1 MKISSLPA
9 IAGLFLITSITS
21 IGAPLAVAQEASG
34 RIVGKVVDA
43 TSGAPIS
50 TAQVSVDGTPISTL
64 SDLNGRFHLD
74 GVPIGSQSVH
84 ARLLGYAPKIVTDVA
99 VSSGETTPL
108 DISLEATAIE
118 LEALAVT
125 ANLEAGATSRL
136 LDEQRMSMAMVE
148 AVGSQEISKS
158 PDSDAAEVAG
168 RVSGVTVTEGKY
180 VFIRGL
186 GERYSQTSL
195 NGTPLPSPEPEKEV
209 VPLDLFPS
217 GFLESLTTQ
226 KTYTPD
232 RPGDFSGGTVE
243 IRNRQFPDRFTWRL
257 SMGTSA
263 NSESQFQN
271 GFLDYAGSN
280 GDFLAIDRGAR
291 DVPDEVQ
298 EAGYG
303 LRGDR
308 LPRDPATLKQLGDA
322 FARSLPQFAPTSG
335 TAPVNLDLG
344 GSVGDRLELGGKEIG
359 FFAAGN
365 YGEKWTNRDGEIERK
380 WRAEAFNPDLAEE
393 TQRPN
398 VDYVFTRGLREVT
411 WGGVANVSA
420 LLSPEHQINLQ
431 GMYNRNGTDEART
444 YTGANQEDLAGE
456 LFSERLRFQSRSL
469 MWGQLSGE
477 HETEL
482 LGSHVEWRVAAA
494 RATRDEPALRET
506 IYNRAFSADAD
517 DPFLLDD
524 VGESARYFYSDLTDD
539 DLNGG
544 LDLTLPLGTR
554 ADGDVSVK
562 LGGAFRTRDRDFAAR
577 RFRWKYQ
584 TKRIAS
590 LDQILADLDN
600 VVGTNPG
607 PNQVLLQDIVEPGD
621 VYAADDDR
629 LAGYAMID
637 VPLMSS
643 LRAVAGARVEAY
655 DLSLS
660 TRTAGEVTNRSQTDV
675 LPSLSLTYALRDD
688 MNLRAAASRTLDRP
702 EFREL
707 APFQFSEASSLR
719 QLVGNPGLEVA
730 EITNLDAKWEW
741 FPRPGEVL
749 SFGAFYKQLHR
760 PIEQVF
766 IATASSAYSF
776 QNADDGYVVGAE
788 LSVRRR
794 LDFLGGFFDPFTLT
808 GNLSLIDSEV
818 TVVTQG
824 AFIPTNEK
832 RRLEGQSPYVVN
844 LNLVW
849 QSSTGAT
856 EVGAFYNVFGPR
868 IEAAGG
874 SGVPDIEERPRNV
887 LDVTFRQQVTDRLG
901 VRLKAENLLDAPYRW
916 EQSANGITRIQRE
929 YAVGRSLSVG
939 LSYGN

>member
-9 IAGLFLITSITS
+9 IAGLFLIAAITS
-21 IGAPLAVAQEASG
+21 ALAEPVVAQEASG
-34 RIVGKVVDA
+34 RLVGKIVDA
-43 TSGAPIS
+43 TSGAPIT
-50 TAQVSVDGTPISTL
+50 TAQVSVEGTDLSAL

-74 GVPIGSQSVH
+74 GVPVGSQSVA
-84 ARLLGYAPKIVTDVA
+84 ARLLGYAPKIVTAVA
-99 VSSGETTPL
+99 IRADETTSL
-108 DISLEATAIE
+108 DISLETTAIT
-118 LEALAVT
+118 LEAISIT

-136 LDEQRMSMAMVE
+136 LDEQRMSIAMVD
-148 AVGSQEISKS
+148 AVGSQQISKS
-158 PDSDAAEVAG
+158 PDSDAAEVAA
-168 RVSGVTVTEGKY
+168 RVSGVTVAEGKY

-217 GFLESLTTQ
+217 EFLESLTTQ

-232 RPGDFSGGTVE
+232 RPADFSGGTVE
-243 IRNRQFPDRFTWRL
+243 IRNRQFPDRFSWKL

-263 NSESQFQN
+263 NSESQFRD
-271 GFLDYAGSN
+271 GFLDYAGSS

-291 DVPDEVQ
+291 GIPDEVD

-308 LPRDPATLKQLGDA
+308 LPNDPATRKQLGDA
-322 FARSLPQFAPTSG
+322 FARSLPQFAPTSS

-344 GSVGDRLELGGKEIG
+344 GSIGDRLELLGKDVG
-359 FFAAGN
+359 FLVAGT
-365 YGEKWTNRDGEIERK
+365 YGEKWTNRDEEIERK
-380 WRAEAFNPDLAEE
+380 WRAEAFNPELPEA

-398 VDYVFTRGLREVT
+398 VDYVFTRGIREVT

-420 LLSPEHQINLQ
+420 LLSPEHQVNLQ
-431 GMYNRNGTDEART
+431 AMYNRNGTDEART
-444 YTGANQEDLAGE
+444 YTGANQEDLGGE

-469 MWGQLSGE
+469 LWGQLSGE
-477 HETEL
+477 HETDL
-482 LGSHVEWRVAAA
+482 LGSTVEWRLAAA

-506 IYNRAFSADAD
+506 IYNRSFSADAD

-539 DLNGG
+539 DLSGG
-544 LDLTLPLGTR
+544 LDVTMPLGSWG
-554 ADGDVSVK
+554 DGEASVK
-562 LGGAFRTRDRDFAAR
+562 FGGAVRARDRDFAAR

-590 LDQILADLDN
+590 LDQVLTDLDN
-600 VVGTNPG
+600 VVGSAPG
-607 PNQVLLQDIVEPGD
+607 PNQVMLEDIVEPGD

-629 LAGYAMID
+629 LAGYAMVD
-637 VPLMSS
+637 VPLTSS
-643 LRAVAGARVEAY
+643 LRAVAGARLETY

-660 TRTAGEVTNRSQTDV
+660 TRVAGEVTNRSQTDV
-675 LPSLSLTYALRDD
+675 LPSLSLTYALKDD

-719 QLVGNPGLEVA
+719 QLIGNPALEVA

-741 FPRPGEVL
+741 FPRTGEVL
-749 SFGAFYKQLHR
+749 SIGAFYKKLDR

-766 IATASSAYSF
+766 LATASSAFSF
-776 QNADDGYVVGAE
+776 QNADEGHVVGAE

-794 LDFLGGFFDPFTLT
+794 LDFLGDLFAPFALAA
-808 GNLSLIDSEV
+808 NVSLIDSEV
-818 TVVTQG
+818 TVLTQG

-849 QSSTGAT
+849 QSPAGAT
-856 EVGAFYNVFGPR
+856 EVGAYYNVFGPR

-874 SGVPDIEERPRNV
+874 SGVPDIEESSRNV
-887 LDVTFRQQVTDRLG
+887 IDLTFRQQVTDRLG

-916 EQSANGITRIQRE
+916 EQSANGITRLQRE
-929 YAVGRSLSVG
+929 YTVGRSLSIG

>member
-9 IAGLFLITSITS
+9 IAGLFLIALITLVFTPS
-21 IGAPLAVAQEASG
+21 AFAQEASG

-50 TAQVSVDGTPISTL
+50 TVHVSVDGTSLSAL

-74 GVPIGSQSVH
+74 GVPAGSHSIH
-84 ARLLGYAPKIVTDVA
+84 ARLLGYAPKTVTDLA
-99 VSSGETTPL
+99 VRDDETTPL
-108 DISLEATAIE
+108 DISLDATAIE
-118 LEALAVT
+118 LEAISIT
-125 ANLEAGATSRL
+125 ANLEAGATSLL
-136 LDEQRMSMAMVE
+136 LDEQRRSIAMVD

-158 PDSDAAEVAG
+158 PDSDAAEVAS

-180 VFIRGL
+180 VFIRGM

-195 NGTPLPSPEPEKEV
+195 NGGPLPSPEPEKEV

-243 IRNRQFPDRFTWRL
+243 IRNRQFPDRFAWKL

-263 NSESQFQN
+263 NSESQFQD
-271 GFLDYAGSN
+271 GFLDYAGSS
-280 GDFLAIDRGAR
+280 GDFLAMDRGAR
-291 DVPDEVQ
+291 DIPAEVE
-298 EAGYG
+298 EAGFG

-308 LPRDPATLKQLGDA
+308 LTNDPVTLKRLGDA

-344 GSVGDRLELGGKEIG
+344 GSVGDRLELLGKDIG
-359 FFAAGN
+359 FFVAGN

-380 WRAEAFNPDLAEE
+380 WRAEAFDPSLPEE

-398 VDYVFTRGLREVT
+398 VDYTFTRGMRDVS
-411 WGGVANVSA
+411 WGGVANLSA
-420 LLSPEHQINLQ
+420 LISPEHQLNVQ
-431 GMYNRNGTDEART
+431 GMVNRNGTDEART

-469 MWGQLSGE
+469 LWGQLSGE
-477 HETEL
+477 HQTGL
-482 LGSHVEWRVAAA
+482 LDANLEWRFAAA

-544 LDLTLPLGTR
+544 LDVTLPLGVR
-554 ADGDVSVK
+554 YDGDATVK
-562 LGGAFRTRDRDFAAR
+562 LGAAFRARDRDFAAR
-577 RFRWKYQ
+577 RYRWKYQ

-590 LDQILADLDN
+590 LDQVLSDLSN

-607 PNQVLLQDIVEPGD
+607 PNQVLLEDIVEPGD
-621 VYAADDDR
+621 VYMADDDR
-629 LAGYAMID
+629 LAGYAMVD
-637 VPLMSS
+637 VPLTPS

-660 TRTAGEVTNRSQTDV
+660 TSVAGEVTSKSQTDV
-675 LPSLSLTYALRDD
+675 LPSLSLTYALDDD

-719 QLVGNPGLEVA
+719 QLVGNPALEVA

-741 FPRPGEVL
+741 FPRRGEVL
-749 SFGAFYKQLHR
+749 SIGAFYKQLDD

-766 IATASSAYSF
+766 LATASSAFSF
-776 QNADDGYVVGAE
+776 QNATEGHVVGAE

-794 LDFLGGFFDPFTLT
+794 LDFLGDFFEAFALA
-808 GNLSLIDSEV
+808 GNLSIIDSEV
-818 TVVTQG
+818 TVLTRG

-849 QSSTGAT
+849 QSETGAT

-874 SGVPDIEERPRNV
+874 SGVPDIEESARNV
-887 LDVTFRQQVTDRLG
+887 VDLTFRQQVTDRLG
-901 VRLKAENLLDAPYRW
+901 VRIKAENLLNAPYRW
-916 EQSANGITRIQRE
+916 QQSANGITRIQRE
-929 YAVGRSLSVG
+929 YRVGQSVSIG

>member
-1 MKISSLPA
+1 MKTSSLPA
-9 IAGLFLITSITS
+9 IAGLFLIASIASTSPTS
-21 IGAPLAVAQEASG
+21 AAAQEATG
-34 RIVGKVVDA
+34 RIVGKIVDA
-43 TSGAPIS
+43 ASGAPIA
-50 TAQVSVDGTPISTL
+50 TAQVSVDGTTLSAL
-64 SDLNGRFHLD
+64 SDLNGRFHIG
-74 GVPIGSQSVH
+74 GVPAGMRSIQ
-84 ARLLGYAPKIVTDVA
+84 ARLLGYAPKTVTDV
-99 VSSGETTPL
+99 VVRSDETTTL
-108 DISLEATAIE
+108 DVSLEATAIE
-118 LEALAVT
+118 LEAISIT

-136 LDEQRMSMAMVE
+136 LDEQRMSVAMVD

-158 PDSDAAEVAG
+158 PDSDAAEVAA
-168 RVSGVTVTEGKY
+168 RVSGVTVSEGKY

-243 IRNRQFPDRFTWRL
+243 LRNRQFPDRFTWRL
-257 SMGTSA
+257 STGTSA
-263 NSESQFQN
+263 NSESQFQD

-291 DVPDEVQ
+291 AIPDEVE
-298 EAGYG
+298 EAGFG

-308 LPRDPATLKQLGDA
+308 LPNDPATLKRLGDA

-335 TAPVNLDLG
+335 TAPVNVDLG
-344 GSVGDRLELGGKEIG
+344 GSVGDRLELLGKDIG
-359 FFAAGN
+359 FFVAGN
-365 YGEKWTNRDGEIERK
+365 YGEKWVSRAGEIERK
-380 WRAEAFNPDLAEE
+380 WRAEAFDPGLPED

-398 VDYVFTRGLREVT
+398 VDYEFTRGTREIT
-411 WGGVANVSA
+411 WGGVANLSA
-420 LLSPEHQINLQ
+420 LLAPEHQVNLQ
-431 GMYNRNGTDEART
+431 GMINRNGTDEART

-469 MWGQLSGE
+469 LWGQLSGE
-477 HETEL
+477 HQAGL
-482 LGSHVEWRVAAA
+482 LGSTVEWRLAAA

-506 IYNRAFSADAD
+506 IYNRAFSAAAD
-517 DPFLLDD
+517 DPYLLDD

-544 LDLTLPLGTR
+544 LDVTLPLGSR
-554 ADGDVSVK
+554 HDGNVTIK
-562 LGGAFRTRDRDFAAR
+562 LGAAFRARDRDFAAR
-577 RFRWKYQ
+577 RYRWKYQ

-590 LDQILADLDN
+590 LDRVLSDLDN

-607 PNQVLLQDIVEPGD
+607 SNQVLLEDIVEPGD
-621 VYAADDDR
+621 VYSADDDR
-629 LAGYAMID
+629 LAGYAMVD
-637 VPLMSS
+637 VPLTAS
-643 LRAVAGARVEAY
+643 LRAVAGARLEAY

-660 TRTAGEVTNRSQTDV
+660 TRAAGEVTSRRQTDI
-675 LPSLSLTYALRDD
+675 LPSLSLTYALGDD
-688 MNLRAAASRTLDRP
+688 MNLRTAASRTLDRP

-719 QLVGNPGLEVA
+719 QLIGNPALEVA

-741 FPRPGEVL
+741 FPRRGEVL
-749 SFGAFYKQLHR
+749 SIGAFYKRLDS

-766 IATASSAYSF
+766 LATASSAFSF
-776 QNADDGYVVGAE
+776 QNATEGHVVGAE
-788 LSVRRR
+788 FSVRRR
-794 LDFLGGFFDPFTLT
+794 LDFLGDFFEAFALA

-818 TVVTQG
+818 TVLTRG
-824 AFIPTNEK
+824 AFIPTNEM

-849 QSSTGAT
+849 QSDAGAT

-874 SGVPDIEERPRNV
+874 SGVPDIEEDARSV
-887 LDVTFRQQVTDRLG
+887 IDVTVRQRITDRLG

-916 EQSANGITRIQRE
+916 QQSANGITRVQRE
-929 YAVGRSLSVG
+929 YRVGRSISIG

>member
-9 IAGLFLITSITS
+9 IAGLFLIASITPVFTPP
-21 IGAPLAVAQEASG
+21 APAQEASG
-34 RIVGKVVDA
+34 RIVGRVVDA
-43 TSGAPIS
+43 ASGAPIS
-50 TAQVSVDGTPISTL
+50 TVHVSVDGMPRSAL

-74 GVPIGSQSVH
+74 GVLAGSHSVH
-84 ARLLGYAPKIVTDVA
+84 ARLLGYAPKIVTDVTVRA
-99 VSSGETTPL
+99 DETTPL
-108 DISLEATAIE
+108 DISLDATAIE
-118 LEALAVT
+118 LEAISIT
-125 ANLEAGATSRL
+125 ANLEAGATSLL
-136 LDEQRMSMAMVE
+136 LDEQRRSIAMVD

-158 PDSDAAEVAG
+158 PDSDAAEVAA
-168 RVSGVTVTEGKY
+168 RVSGVTVSEGKY

-195 NGTPLPSPEPEKEV
+195 NGGPLPSPEPEKEV

-217 GFLESLTTQ
+217 DFLESLTTQ

-243 IRNRQFPDRFTWRL
+243 IRNRQFPERFAWRL

-263 NSESQFQN
+263 NSESQFQD
-271 GFLDYAGSN
+271 GFLDYAGSS

-291 DVPDEVQ
+291 DIPDEVE
-298 EAGYG
+298 EAGFG

-308 LPRDPATLKQLGDA
+308 LPNDPATLKRLGDA

-344 GSVGDRLELGGKEIG
+344 GSVGDRVELLGKDVG
-359 FFAAGN
+359 FFVAAN
-365 YGEKWTNRDGEIERK
+365 YGEDWTSRDGEVERK
-380 WRAEAFNPDLAEE
+380 WRAEAFDPDLPEE

-398 VDYVFTRGLREVT
+398 VDYDFTRGVREVT
-411 WGGVANVSA
+411 WGGVANLSA
-420 LLSPEHQINLQ
+420 LLSPEHQVNLQ
-431 GMYNRNGTDEART
+431 AMYNRNGTDEART

-477 HETEL
+477 HETGL
-482 LGSHVEWRVAAA
+482 LGSNLEWRLAAA

-506 IYNRAFSADAD
+506 IYIRAFSAAAD
-517 DPFLLDD
+517 DPYLLDD

-544 LDLTLPLGTR
+544 LDLTLPLGIRR
-554 ADGDVSVK
+554 AGEATIK
-562 LGGAFRTRDRDFAAR
+562 LGAAFRARDRDFAAR
-577 RFRWKYQ
+577 RYRWKYQ

-590 LDQILADLDN
+590 LDQVLSDLDN

-607 PNQVLLQDIVEPGD
+607 PSQVLLEDIVEPGD

-629 LAGYAMID
+629 LAGYAMVD
-637 VPLMSS
+637 VPLTSS

-660 TRTAGEVTNRSQTDV
+660 TAVAGEVTSRSQTDV
-675 LPSLSLTYALRDD
+675 LPSLSLTYALDDD

-719 QLVGNPGLEVA
+719 QLIGNPALEVA

-741 FPRPGEVL
+741 FPRRGEVL
-749 SFGAFYKQLHR
+749 SIGAFYKQLDQ

-766 IATASSAYSF
+766 LATASSAFSF
-776 QNADDGYVVGAE
+776 QNAAEGHVIGAE

-794 LDFLGGFFDPFTLT
+794 LDLLGDFFGAFALA

-818 TVVTQG
+818 TVLTRG

-832 RRLEGQSPYVVN
+832 RRLEGQPPYVVN

-849 QSSTGAT
+849 QSETGAT

-874 SGVPDIEERPRNV
+874 SGVPDIEESARNV
-887 LDVTFRQQVTDRLG
+887 IDFTFRQQVTDRLG
-901 VRLKAENLLDAPYRW
+901 VRLKAENLFDAPYRW

-929 YAVGRSLSVG
+929 YRVGRSVSIG